1 MKSIFQ
7 IIATLSCAL
16 FLTACGGNDDD
27 NPVVTPPGT
36 VTKLDLAVGTGI
48 EAVAGDSVTVAYTGW
63 LYDATKTEN
72 KGTQFDQ
79 RTAANPFTFQLGKG
93 IPEVIAGWDQGVVG
107 MRVGGKRRLVIPPG
121 LGYGAT
127 ANGPIPANST
137 LVFDIEMLA
146 IKR

>member
-27 NPVVTPPGT
+27 APVVTPPGT

-48 EAVAGDSVTVAYTGW
+48 EAVAGDSVTMAYTGW
-63 LYDATKTEN
+63 LYDETKTES

-79 RTAANPFTFQLGKG
+79 RTAANPITFQLGKG
-93 IPEVIAGWDQGVVG
+93 AVIAGWDQGVVG
-107 MRVGGKRRLVIPPG
+107 MRVGGKRRLVIPPS
-121 LGYGAT
+121 LGYGGT

-137 LVFDIEMLA
+137 LVFDIEVLA

>member
-27 NPVVTPPGT
+27 TPVVTPPGT

-48 EAVAGDSVTVAYTGW
+48 EAVAGDSVTMAYTGW
-63 LYDATKTEN
+63 LYDETKTES

-79 RTAANPFTFQLGKG
+79 ATAAKPFTFQLGKG
-93 IPEVIAGWDQGVVG
+93 AVISGWDQGVVG
-107 MRVGGKRRLVIPPG
+107 MRVGGKRRLVIPPA

-127 ANGPIPANST
+127 AYGSIPANST
-137 LVFDIEMLA
+137 LVFDVEMLA

>member
-27 NPVVTPPGT
+27 APVVTPPGA

-48 EAVAGDSVTVAYTGW
+48 EAVAGDSVTMAYTGW
-63 LYDATKTEN
+63 LYDETKAEN

-79 RTAANPFTFQLGKG
+79 RTAANPLTFQLGKG
-93 IPEVIAGWDQGVVG
+93 TVIPGWDQGVVG
-107 MRVGGKRRLVIPPG
+107 MRVGGKRRLVIPPA
-121 LGYGAT
+121 LGYGAV

-137 LVFDIEMLA
+137 LVFDVEMLA